1 MEALVKQI
9 TEKKFKNSNFTVYSI
24 IEDDGFI
31 TELEGMFNEKYVVDD
46 FEYTVL
52 DLDIKEKNGLL
63 YYMSWMTERVNDLK
77 KLIEKEIQDDPLKP
91 KARVYVNRDKCY
103 IFVVKLKDFD
113 LLERIENKNGDEQ
126 DCTPPDLE
134 SNE

>member
-103 IFVVKLKDFD
+103 IFVVKLKEFD
-113 LLERIENKNGDEQ
+113 LLERIENKNGDIQESVS
-126 DCTPPDLE
+126 PDLE
-134 SNE
+134 SND